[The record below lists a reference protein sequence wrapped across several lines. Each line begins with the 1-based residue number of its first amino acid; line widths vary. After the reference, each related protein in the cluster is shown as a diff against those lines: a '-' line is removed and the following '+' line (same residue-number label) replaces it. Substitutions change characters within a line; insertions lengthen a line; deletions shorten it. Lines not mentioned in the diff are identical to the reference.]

1 MSKVKA
7 KVKMALTRGPLLEA
21 TAIIHEKQ
29 IDPLDPSV

>member
-7 KVKMALTRGPLLEA
+7 KVKMALTRP
-21 TAIIHEKQ
+21 TAGSNSNYIEKQ